1 VNDKQGEESVR
12 VRVLRSEYSV
22 QNVKKRTAWGSSNA
36 STVLSLLAVL
46 AASVSLANSLG
57 LGRTA
62 PEEVMPFGPEAVN
75 LFQTPIN
82 LDQIVSDTRR
92 ATVTIYCGEDSGSGW
107 GIDLLDGPDSAEDD
121 ELPYEI
127 VTNFHVIEECLGGEE
142 VSFSI
147 GQEEAR
153 YPAVIWGWEGDDADI
168 ALLITATE
176 VPTLVPTKV
185 APKTG
190 HWVMAVG
197 SPGSWATE
205 DGLLRGN
212 VTIGNVTNIFGTTVV
227 TDAAVN
233 YGNSGGPLVNALGEV
248 VGTNSWIELKDQAD
262 NIAYAQGTPVLCE
275 SIIECD
281 ESIQWR

>member
-1 VNDKQGEESVR
+1 MDKENVR
-12 VRVLRSEYSV
+12 VRVLRREFSV
-22 QNVKKRTAWGSSNA
+22 QNANSQPAWRSSTA
-36 STVLSLLAVL
+36 STVLSLLAIL
-46 AASVSLANSLG
+46 ASSVSLAYSLG
-57 LGRTA
+57 LGRAA
-62 PEEVMPFGPEAVN
+62 PEERVLSAAEGSD

-82 LDQIVSDTRR
+82 LEQIVNETRR
-92 ATVTIYCGEDSGSGW
+92 ATVTIYCGEDTGSGW
-107 GIDLLDGPDSAEDD
+107 GIDLLDGPDSAADD

-127 VTNFHVIEECLGGEE
+127 VTNFHVIEECLGDEE

-185 APKTG
+185 APEIG

-205 DGLLRGN
+205 EGLLRGN

-248 VGTNSWIELKDQAD
+248 VGTNSWIELKDQVD

-275 SIIECD
+275 SIVECD
-281 ESIQWR
+281 ETIQWR